1 MRISIKVKPR
11 SKTEEVVGEG
21 DSLIVRVKEPPIEG
35 RANRAVVRLLARH
48 FGVPE
53 SSVRICRGFKT
64 RDKVIELLPN
74 TGGAQNE
81 R

>member
-11 SKTEEVVGEG
+11 SKTEEVMEEG

-35 RANRAVVRLLARH
+35 RANRAVVRLLAEH

-53 SSVRICRGFKT
+53 NSIRICRGFKS
-64 RDKVIELLPN
+64 RDKVIELLPT
-74 TGGAQNE
+74 TGGTQNE